1 MGLAE
6 MKVQKLVLGV
16 QFFYNGYLSHQCKFP
31 MLPLFKTS
39 FKLTYFFSKFSFI
52 ISVLLFVKIIPRALA
67 SIGLH

>member
-16 QFFYNGYLSHQCKFP
+16 QILFYNGYLSHQCKFP

-39 FKLTYFFSKFSFI
+39 FKLTYFFLNLVSLYPFYY
-52 ISVLLFVKIIPRALA
+52 L
-67 SIGLH
+67 